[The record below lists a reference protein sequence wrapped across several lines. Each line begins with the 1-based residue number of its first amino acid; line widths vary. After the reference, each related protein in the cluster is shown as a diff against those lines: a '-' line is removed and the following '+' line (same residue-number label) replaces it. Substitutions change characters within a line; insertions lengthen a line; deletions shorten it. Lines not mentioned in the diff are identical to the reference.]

1 MSFSKAVMRSRP
13 DAMKSNPNRLIRLS
27 AAVAGVL
34 IGSATSYAQL
44 AATATISS
52 VPDGPNFDYTV
63 SLTNIGTANIGT
75 FWFAWTPPGQP
86 IEYDFLPSL
95 PVSAG
100 GPAGWTGFISSGFP
114 GSSIEYYNVSGSPI
128 SPGGTGTFI
137 FTSHDTPAQLQ
148 ASTFGFPNTTSF
160 IYTGTPSIPG
170 DPPVGTPA
178 LVNPTAVPEPSN
190 LVLAALGLV
199 GLAGWCRRRKGD
211 QSELPELIKS

>member
-1 MSFSKAVMRSRP
+1 
-13 DAMKSNPNRLIRLS
+13 MKSNPNWLIRLS

-34 IGSATSYAQL
+34 LGGAASYGQL

-63 SLTNIGTANIGT
+63 SLNNIGTANIGT

-95 PVSAG
+95 PLSAG
-100 GPAGWTGFISSGFP
+100 GPTGWTGYISSGFP
-114 GSSIEYYNVSGSPI
+114 GSSIEYYNNSGSLI
-128 SPGGTGTFI
+128 SPGGTGTFT

-148 ASTFGFPNTTSF
+148 SSTFGFPNTTSF

-170 DPPVGTPA
+170 DPPAGIPA
-178 LVNPTAVPEPSN
+178 LVNLTAVPEPSN
-190 LVLAALGLV
+190 VILAAIGLVGLV
-199 GLAGWCRRRKGD
+199 GLAGRRRRRRARA
-211 QSELPELIKS
+211 